1 MTAPNPI
8 LQGLER
14 DWKAAKHTVTEAA
27 GWFDRHDGTSQ
38 TPAPAPATMAAATA
52 AATAPQEDTMSL
64 AQLEDDVK
72 TDLTDGIQWLQGF
85 AQRIGQA
92 APGIIATSEAVG
104 SSTVGALVE
113 AVDGRI
119 LPPQLETVLAGIV
132 KDFVDKYATPQ
143 VTVPAAP
150 QPAQ

>member
-1 MTAPNPI
+1 
-8 LQGLER
+8 
-14 DWKAAKHTVTEAA
+14 
-27 GWFDRHDGTSQ
+27 
-38 TPAPAPATMAAATA
+38 
-52 AATAPQEDTMSL
+52 MSL
-64 AQLEDDVK
+64 AQFEDDVK